1 MSWDLLI
8 ILIFVGIAMW
18 LIEDVILRHDKN
30 KTMIDMP
37 SLLESNKEI
46 WDKFLEILNIIL
58 IKGLYNAPDF
68 NRGHREFLFAY
79 ISEKNNCNYCSSMH
93 FAIAKDFGV
102 VSLSKEILDLTDE
115 LYNNALNIKELTPLT
130 KQILYIITAANFVNT
145 QVVAHNVQMNI
156 YEQKWVREGNW
167 V

>member
-1 MSWDLLI
+1 
-8 ILIFVGIAMW
+8 
-18 LIEDVILRHDKN
+18 
-30 KTMIDMP
+30 
-37 SLLESNKEI
+37 
-46 WDKFLEILNIIL
+46 
-58 IKGLYNAPDF
+58 
-68 NRGHREFLFAY
+68 
-79 ISEKNNCNYCSSMH
+79 MH